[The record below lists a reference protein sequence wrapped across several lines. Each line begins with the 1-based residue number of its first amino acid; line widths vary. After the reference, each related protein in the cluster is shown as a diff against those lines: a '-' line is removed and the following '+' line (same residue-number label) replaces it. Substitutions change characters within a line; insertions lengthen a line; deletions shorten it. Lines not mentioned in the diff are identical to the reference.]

1 MNLQYHSKIPNI
13 YEHRNMIDIYFTQY
27 QEDKKNGWIISIHI
41 KGNSMKMVQ
50 FGFGLV
56 VSNENRLSVILS
68 VVCL

>member
-1 MNLQYHSKIPNI
+1 
-13 YEHRNMIDIYFTQY
+13 MIDIYFTQY